1 LVRLVGSRR
10 FRGDATAVAV
20 VSMNALVAAS
30 GSRVVDATVTTMR
43 ILHLG

>member
-1 LVRLVGSRR
+1 MRSVGSRR

-20 VSMNALVAAS
+20 VSMNAVVAAS
-30 GSRVVDATVTTMR
+30 GRVVDATVTTMR

>member
-1 LVRLVGSRR
+1 LVGSRR